1 MKYKISS
8 KYCFYN
14 NEIVE
19 MYFINNV
26 PFTFEELPQI
36 IQDDPYIQID
46 ASNNEEYSP
55 EDLYKTSFYLID
67 EECIVFHESVN
78 HMSLGRDINEYLR
91 LIDAYT
97 HVQNVG
103 EVCPANWKNGA
114 QAIKADIDSL
124 SDYLKNI

>member
-26 PFTFEELPQI
+26 PFTFEDLSPEQ
-36 IQDDPYIQID
+36 QEDPYIQVE
-46 ASNNEEYSP
+46 ASNNQEYSP

-67 EECIVFHESVN
+67 EECHPCLFPVDLEN
-78 HMSLGRDINEYLR
+78 PEDMPE
-91 LIDAYT
+91 
-97 HVQNVG
+97 
-103 EVCPANWKNGA
+103 
-114 QAIKADIDSL
+114 
-124 SDYLKNI
+124 

>member
-36 IQDDPYIQID
+36 MQDDPYIQID
-46 ASNNEEYSP
+46 AASNPEYTPEE
-55 EDLYKTSFYLID
+55 LYRTSFYLID
-67 EECIVFHESVN
+67 EECHPCLFPVDLEN
-78 HMSLGRDINEYLR
+78 PEDMPE
-91 LIDAYT
+91 
-97 HVQNVG
+97 
-103 EVCPANWKNGA
+103 
-114 QAIKADIDSL
+114 
-124 SDYLKNI
+124 